1 MINRKKVLC
10 IMAHPDDAELLAM
23 GSLLNFVEHDCTV
36 SVLMVCTGERGISV
50 QDRDEKK
57 LDRFEKLHR
66 YQESIRAFEGSSIQ
80 LDMLGFEDGAIAV
93 NTDTI
98 SAIERKM
105 KVFQPD
111 VIMTHFVDTIGIE
124 HQDHTVVGR
133 CVLNATVRVPS
144 IHLILHPQPL
154 KDTHTEFKPNTFIQL
169 SEEQFQQKIKAL
181 ACHQSQA
188 GRYYL
193 DADFHRHRCLQ
204 NALAANML
212 YHEQGLLFEAFY
224 TPYQVHFNS

>member
-23 GSLLNFVEHDCTV
+23 GSLLSFAQNECSV
-36 SVLMVCTGERGISV
+36 SVLIVCTGERGISV
-50 QDRDEKK
+50 QDRDTKN
-57 LDRFEKLHR
+57 LDRFETLHR
-66 YQESIRAFEGSSIQ
+66 YQESLHAFGGSNIQ

-98 SAIERKM
+98 STIERKM
-105 KVFQPD
+105 KLFEPD
-111 VIMTHFVDTIGIE
+111 VILTHFVDTTGIE

-133 CVLNATVRVPS
+133 CVLNATIRVPS
-144 IHLILHPQPL
+144 IRLILHPQPL
-154 KDTHTEFKPNTFIQL
+154 KDTHTEFKPNTFVQL
-169 SEEQFQQKIKAL
+169 SEEQFQQKMKAL
-181 ACHQSQA
+181 ACHQSQT

-193 DADFHRHRCLQ
+193 EADFHRHRCLQ
-204 NALAANML
+204 NALAANMI

-224 TPYQVHFNS
+224 MSYQVNFNS